1 MEPSCCAKELATR
14 RWSISSDL
22 LKILWQDV
30 YPRIVSRCWER
41 PKELRTKDGTRTPPR
56 FCGDAAEF
64 IRAYADDL
72 WYTDVGTKTFRKQ
85 LRKLRRYLKGRDDQC
100 PTPIPI
106 FGLPGDGF
114 DFVISDDGLDL
125 LLPPDPWRR
134 RRYTHP
140 EVEIYRLYTYRKTA
154 ERAIKVPGVTGAQRE
169 TAIPNAV
176 TTDTLES
183 LIHLHAGHVR
193 ESADKL
199 SRVKRGDEEGERE
212 RVWCDALE
220 RGAGEPEDDCDDEGE
235 ATHGCDSHMD
245 LGSYCHHLGEARC
258 WQVTGRVYR
267 AILHD
272 LPRLVAWIWLEQ
284 EVERAGAGNVL
295 SYEDRWSDPGNDGL
309 RSIFSERLE
318 ILLPDEACMMFEP
331 DFPTSEVL
339 LTNQGLFFPPLPK
352 RPNRAQLLESWK
364 SGTGGIP
371 VFTDSSRTD

>member
-1 MEPSCCAKELATR
+1 MEPGCCAKELATR

-30 YPRIVSRCWER
+30 YPRIVSRYWEH
-41 PKELRTKDGTRTPPR
+41 PKELRTKDGVRTPPR
-56 FCGDAAEF
+56 FRGDAAEF

-72 WYTDVGTKTFRKQ
+72 WYTKVGTKTFRKQ
-85 LRKLRRYLKGRDDQC
+85 LKRLRKYLKGADDRC
-100 PTPIPI
+100 PTPIPV

-125 LLPPDPWRR
+125 LLPPDPWRS
-134 RRYTHP
+134 RRYTDP

-169 TAIPNAV
+169 TAIPNAI

-183 LIHLHAGHVR
+183 LIHLRSGHVR
-193 ESADKL
+193 ERAEKL
-199 SRVKRGDEEGERE
+199 GRVKRGDEDGERE

-220 RGAGEPEDDCDDEGE
+220 RAEPETDDDPDGE
-235 ATHGCDSHMD
+235 DGKSPGCGGHMD
-245 LGSYCHHLGEARC
+245 LGSYCHHLADARC

-295 SYEDRWSDPGNDGL
+295 SYEDRWPDPGNDGL

-318 ILLPDEACMMFEP
+318 ILLPEAACMKFEV
-331 DFPTSEVL
+331 DHSTTEVM

-352 RPNRAQLLESWK
+352 RPNREELLESWK
-364 SGTGGIP
+364 WGTGGIP

>member
-1 MEPSCCAKELATR
+1 MEPGCREKELATR
-14 RWSISSDL
+14 RWSVSSDL

-30 YPRIVSRCWER
+30 YPRIVSRYWER
-41 PKELRTKDGTRTPPR
+41 PKELRTKRGTRTPPR
-56 FCGDAAEF
+56 FRGDAAEF

-72 WYTDVGTKTFRKQ
+72 WYTKVGTKSFRTQ

-125 LLPPDPWRR
+125 LLPPDPWRSK
-134 RRYTHP
+134 RYTRP
-140 EVEIYRLYTYRKTA
+140 ELEIYRLYTYRKTA
-154 ERAIKVPGVTGAQRE
+154 ERAIKVPGVSGAQRE
-169 TAIPNAV
+169 TAIPNAI

-183 LIHLHAGHVR
+183 LVHLRATHVR
-193 ESADKL
+193 RSADRL
-199 SRVKRGDEEGERE
+199 GRVKRGEDDGERG
-212 RVWCDALE
+212 RVLCDALAQGVPETDGGHDE
-220 RGAGEPEDDCDDEGE
+220 RE
-235 ATHGCDSHMD
+235 ANHGGGSHMD
-245 LGSYCHHLGEARC
+245 LASYCHHFADARC
-258 WQVTGRVYR
+258 WQLTGRVYR

-284 EVERAGAGNVL
+284 VVEHEGAGNLL
-295 SYEDRWSDPGNDGL
+295 SYEDRWPEPGDDGL

-318 ILLPDEACMMFEP
+318 ILLPDATRMKFEAEA
-331 DFPTSEVL
+331 PTTEVL

-352 RPNRAQLLESWK
+352 RPNREQLLESWK
-364 SGTGGIP
+364 WGTGGIP